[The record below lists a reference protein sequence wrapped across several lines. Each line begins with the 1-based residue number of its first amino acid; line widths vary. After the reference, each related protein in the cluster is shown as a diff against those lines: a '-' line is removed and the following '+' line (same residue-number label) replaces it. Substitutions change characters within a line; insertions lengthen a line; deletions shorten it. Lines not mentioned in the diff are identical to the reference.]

1 VNKKDSKI
9 LAKRKRK
16 INRRLKKKQWE
27 NQHDPMIKAININ
40 YEIDGRHKG
49 ISTGGIGAI
58 HLMNKNLGFIQEV
71 DNVLHL
77 LKRHLP
83 YHESDHVLNIA
94 YNVIAGGTRLE
105 DIELRRQ
112 DEAWLNAL
120 DADIIPDPTTAG
132 DFLRRFDEKDIID
145 LMEAEN
151 TIRKKVWKKQS
162 KNFRKKAIINIDGTL
177 TKTTGECKQGM
188 DISYKGIWG
197 YAPLIISLSK
207 TREALYLINRPGNA
221 PSHLDSGQ
229 WIDRSLDLV
238 SDTFEEVWIRG
249 DTDFNLT
256 TNYDEW
262 SQKCKFVFGVDA
274 RNNLIEKADS
284 IPEEQWQA
292 LPRRPKYKM
301 KTKKRKRPENVKER
315 IVKERGYKK
324 IRTNAEHVAE
334 FKYRPVKCKK
344 TFRVIALRKNLT
356 IEKGDLALFDDI
368 RYFFYITNDLQM
380 TPEEVTC
387 FARDRCDHEN
397 DIEQLKNGV
406 NAMRMPVDDLVS
418 NWAYMVIASLA
429 WNIKAWYGLLTPNKA
444 LGYQIV
450 RMEFKRFVNNFINIP
465 CIIVKT
471 GRRIVYRI
479 ISYNNYMRDFFKT
492 FAKIKSL
499 KYG

>member
-1 VNKKDSKI
+1 VNKKDTKI

-16 INRRLKKKQWE
+16 INRRLKRKQWE
-27 NQHDPMIKAININ
+27 NQHNPMFKASNIH
-40 YEIDGRHKG
+40 YEMDGRHKG

-162 KNFRKKAIINIDGTL
+162 KSFRKKAILNIDGTL
-177 TKTTGECKQGM
+177 TRTTGECKQGM

-221 PSHLDSGQ
+221 PSHLDSAQ

-238 SDTFEEVWIRG
+238 GDAFEEVWLRG

-262 SQKCKFVFGVDA
+262 SKKCKFVFGVDA
-274 RNNLIEKADS
+274 RSNLVEKSDFIA
-284 IPEEQWQA
+284 EEQWQP
-292 LPRRPKYKM
+292 LPRRPKYKI

-324 IRTNAEHVAE
+324 IRTNADHIAE
-334 FKYRPVKCKK
+334 FKYRPTKCKN
-344 TFRVIALRKNLT
+344 TFRVIVLRKNLT
-356 IEKGDLALFDDI
+356 IEKGDMALFDDI
-368 RYFFYITNDLQM
+368 RYFFYITNDEKM
-380 TPEEVTC
+380 TPEEVIY

-465 CIIVKT
+465 CVIVKT

-479 ISYNNYMRDFFKT
+479 TSYNNYMRDFFKT

>member
-1 VNKKDSKI
+1 MKKSNYKIIAKSKKKI
-9 LAKRKRK
+9 AKRLKR
-16 INRRLKKKQWE
+16 KQWE
-27 NQHDPMIKAININ
+27 NQCNPMFKASNIH

-49 ISTGGIGAI
+49 ISSGGIGAI
-58 HLMNKNLGFIQEV
+58 HLMNKNLGFVQEV

-105 DIELRRQ
+105 DIELHRQ

-120 DADIIPDPTTAG
+120 DADIIPDPTTSG
-132 DFLRRFDEKDIID
+132 DFLRRFGEKDIID

-151 TIRKKVWKKQS
+151 TIRKKVWNKQS

-221 PSHLDSGQ
+221 PSHLDSAQ

-256 TNYDEW
+256 KNYDEW
-262 SQKCKFVFGVDA
+262 SKKCKFVFGVDA

-284 IPEEQWQA
+284 IPEAQWQP
-292 LPRRPKYKM
+292 LPRRPKYKI

-356 IEKGDLALFDDI
+356 IEKGDMALFDDI
-368 RYFFYITNDLQM
+368 RYFFYITNDQKM
-380 TPEEVTC
+380 TPEEVVY

-406 NAMRMPVDDLVS
+406 NAMRMPVDDLLS
-418 NWAYMVIASLA
+418 NWAYMVIAALS

-465 CIIVKT
+465 CIIIKA
-471 GRRIVYRI
+471 GRRILYRI